1 MEASRSLDRE
11 TVGFCRARCSAAPV
25 EYARKSL
32 ICAAPAP
39 AAAFIGAED
48 ICAVVT
54 FGVKNPT
61 RGVSHKQVANATTS
75 LSPSLLCQIDLGET
89 PEMQLPQDTWRTQS
103 ALETFAS

>member
-1 MEASRSLDRE
+1 MEASKSLDRD

-25 EYARKSL
+25 LYARKSL

-39 AAAFIGAED
+39 AAAFIGAEE
-48 ICAVVT
+48 IWAVVT

-61 RGVSHKQVANATTS
+61 GGVSHKQVANATT
-75 LSPSLLCQIDLGET
+75 LLNPSLLDLIDLGET
-89 PEMQLPQDTWRTQS
+89 PKKQLPLNTWRTQS